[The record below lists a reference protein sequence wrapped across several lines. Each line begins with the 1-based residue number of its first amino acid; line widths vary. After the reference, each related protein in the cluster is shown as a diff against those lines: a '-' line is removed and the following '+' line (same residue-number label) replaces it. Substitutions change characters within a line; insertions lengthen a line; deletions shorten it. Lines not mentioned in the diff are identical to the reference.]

1 MRLSS
6 EARAK
11 DRSTGRWSRL
21 AIRALEA
28 QGAEVTDVDLASY
41 DLPLYSAAIESGA
54 FPADAERLKRV
65 FAAQDGLLF
74 VSPEYNGSVS
84 PLLKNAIDWASRPT
98 GDEGLVA
105 LVAYRGKA
113 AAIMSASVSPFG
125 GLRGLIHLRQIL
137 STVQA
142 LVIPEQVL
150 IPNAHAAFDE
160 SGALK
165 DAARIAGEHD
175 GDAARQG
182 GGRARRLT
190 LGRAAFLVA
199 PVGLERCEQG
209 VEAVMA
215 KPIGQLVGE
224 LIHRA
229 LRVLCT
235 SGRPFR

>member
-1 MRLSS
+1 MPKIAVVVGSTREGSFN
-6 EARAK
+6 RAL
-11 DRSTGRWSRL
+11 GRL

-28 QGAEVTDVDLASY
+28 QGAEVTDVDLAGY

-165 DAARIAGEHD
+165 DALPASLVDMTAMRLAKV
-175 GDAARQG
+175 AA
-182 GGRARRLT
+182 
-190 LGRAAFLVA
+190 
-199 PVGLERCEQG
+199 
-209 VEAVMA
+209 
-215 KPIGQLVGE
+215 
-224 LIHRA
+224 A
-229 LRVLCT
+229 LAI
-235 SGRPFR
+235 